1 MLVEHRLAGV
11 AAIEGV
17 QRGGAELQPQRDEA
31 GDADDPGEQRHPAVP
46 VAGPAEPAKQ
56 ADSLTGSLPGMRG
69 ARRAGVRHGDLPRAE
84 ERLLLPILAVT
95 AAKVVLRGE
104 APARA
109 ATPRAYSA
117 GSTRPPSTRLL
128 RSLMPPGYDRRA
140 NRSWTAGMPA
150 PHRGRH
156 EHQHSMGAVMSK
168 ELLIKGGHVVTV
180 DPDLGDLPVGDV
192 LVTDGVI
199 TAVGPDLAPTTTAA
213 EVIEAAGRLV
223 IPGMVDTHRHVWQ
236 GAIGGYTPQITGAG
250 YGPAVLTGISLKHSP
265 EDVYAGTMWGALQA
279 LDAGI
284 TTIADWAHNDQS
296 PAHADADL
304 RGLRDSGIRGYF
316 LYGGPGPATGDP
328 NPPHP
333 ADARRMRDQY
343 FASGTYGR
351 LRMGM
356 ALRGPCFTSAERN
369 AEDYA
374 FARDLGLPISVH
386 VGMAGTADAVTTLQR
401 YRLLGADVNY
411 VHGNMLTDREF
422 DLIAETQGT
431 VTITPSTDM
440 LMQFG
445 TFPATGPAL
454 SRGIVS
460 GFGIDTICSAGNDLF
475 SEMRLALAA
484 ERSRANAP
492 ALASGKQ
499 VPTVDLHQRDMLRL
513 ATIDGARVWR
523 LDDEIGTL
531 TPGKQADIAII
542 DMRSPHLDGFGDP
555 VAVMVLGA
563 GPADVE
569 TVIIGGDVVKRDGKL
584 TGDHVDHA
592 LELMHAARERLR
604 A

>member
-1 MLVEHRLAGV
+1 M
-11 AAIEGV
+11 
-17 QRGGAELQPQRDEA
+17 
-31 GDADDPGEQRHPAVP
+31 
-46 VAGPAEPAKQ
+46 
-56 ADSLTGSLPGMRG
+56 
-69 ARRAGVRHGDLPRAE
+69 PR
-84 ERLLLPILAVT
+84 
-95 AAKVVLRGE
+95 
-104 APARA
+104 
-109 ATPRAYSA
+109 
-117 GSTRPPSTRLL
+117 
-128 RSLMPPGYDRRA
+128 
-140 NRSWTAGMPA
+140 
-150 PHRGRH
+150 
-156 EHQHSMGAVMSK
+156 

-180 DPDLGDLPVGDV
+180 DPDLGDLPAGDV
-192 LVTDGVI
+192 LVADGI
-199 TAVGPDLAPTTTAA
+199 IAAVGPDLVPTTTAA
-213 EVIEAAGRLV
+213 EVIDAAGRLV

-369 AEDYA
+369 ADDYA

-386 VGMAGTADAVTTLQR
+386 VGMAGTAGAVTALQR
-401 YRLLGADVNY
+401 WRLLGADVNY

-422 DLIAETQGT
+422 DLIA
-431 VTITPSTDM
+431 
-440 LMQFG
+440 
-445 TFPATGPAL
+445 
-454 SRGIVS
+454 GIVS

-492 ALASGKQ
+492 VLASGKQ
-499 VPTVDLHQRDMLRL
+499 VPAVDLHQRDMLRL
-513 ATIDGARVWR
+513 ATIDGARVWH
-523 LDDEIGTL
+523 LENEIGTL
-531 TPGKQADIAII
+531 TPGKQADIAVI

-569 TVIIGGDVVKRDGKL
+569 TVIVGGDVVKRDGKL
-584 TGDHVDHA
+584 ASDHAGHA
-592 LELMHAARERLR
+592 LELMHATREHLR
-604 A
+604 D